1 MSIFGI
7 SILDNFGFE
16 FMKNFLNE
24 IRFITI
30 NIIDYFSNTQFYHF
44 LNNLFSEK
52 EKEAPSSGE
61 TDKIQR
67 TTIPDIKKDQSE
79 INPNDRRSDKI
90 VE

>member
-7 SILDNFGFE
+7 SILDN
-16 FMKNFLNE
+16 
-24 IRFITI
+24 
-30 NIIDYFSNTQFYHF
+30 FSNTQFYHF